1 MTSRA
6 TYAAIAI
13 VSALPLLAAA
23 QNKPDSAP
31 APPPTVTADYPRD
44 RAGMFML
51 SSDWISIPSE
61 MPAKS
66 HLKHGLA
73 PALTYGV
80 APATAVSDYEGLHAQ
95 VQIEPGRPVI
105 CICHVLSLPGN
116 PALVRLHPKKNLRE
130 LDGGNLHIRGK
141 IEEAEKA
148 DLLAINISQPESTV
162 WLVQPQQ
169 ALPAGEY
176 ALMLGTQNVSIF
188 PFSVAAASPSPVAPE
203 KH

>member
-31 APPPTVTADYPRD
+31 APPSTVTADYPRD
-44 RAGMFML
+44 RAGTFML

-148 DLLAINISQPESTV
+148 DLLPINISQPESTV